1 MKKGKSM
8 RTTHLVP
15 TASLALALAFS
26 LQPLALV
33 HAATTITGTN
43 RYAYG
48 ANVGWTDWCGDTN
61 NGAVISGRFCSG
73 NLYAANV
80 GWISLGS
87 GAPANGVQYQNNS
100 AGDYG
105 VNIGS
110 DGSLRGYA
118 WGANIGWIN
127 FEDNGAA
134 AVDFVTGNLSGY
146 AWGANVGWLSLSNAQ
161 AFVQTTTLVPANDL
175 CAGAVALTSGVAF
188 VQDTIGA
195 GSLGDPA
202 PTCAS
207 SLGKGVWFTYT
218 PSVAGMVVLSTCGSD
233 FDTALG
239 VYSGFCASL
248 TQVACDDGNG
258 PTCPGAHASVAFLG
272 AAGVIY
278 HILAGGYNSASGT
291 LSIVATTYANDQCAG
306 AAPLT
311 DAMPVTMST
320 ASATSTGDPTPS
332 CQSNAGKGVWFTYT
346 APGTGDVL
354 AGTCGSDFNTV
365 LAVYSGACGSLAAVA
380 CNDNNGPSCFGSR
393 ASVRFSATAGVTYHL
408 LAAGYASATG
418 SLTMVA
424 SMVPRLAVTQSSGYL
439 TVTWP
444 GNGMLQSTT
453 NLTPVVT
460 WTDVINGGGLWTEP
474 MTNKVK
480 FFRVVK

>member
-1 MKKGKSM
+1 
-8 RTTHLVP
+8 
-15 TASLALALAFS
+15 
-26 LQPLALV
+26 
-33 HAATTITGTN
+33 
-43 RYAYG
+43 
-48 ANVGWTDWCGDTN
+48 
-61 NGAVISGRFCSG
+61 
-73 NLYAANV
+73 
-80 GWISLGS
+80 
-87 GAPANGVQYQNNS
+87 
-100 AGDYG
+100 
-105 VNIGS
+105 
-110 DGSLRGYA
+110 
-118 WGANIGWIN
+118 
-127 FEDNGAA
+127 
-134 AVDFVTGNLSGY
+134 
-146 AWGANVGWLSLSNAQ
+146 
-161 AFVQTTTLVPANDL
+161 
-175 CAGAVALTSGVAF
+175 
-188 VQDTIGA
+188 
-195 GSLGDPA
+195 
-202 PTCAS
+202 
-207 SLGKGVWFTYT
+207 
-218 PSVAGMVVLSTCGSD
+218 MVVLSTCGSD

-239 VYSGFCASL
+239 VYSGFCAAL
-248 TQVACDDGNG
+248 TQVACDNGNG
-258 PTCPGAHASVAFLG
+258 PTCPGVHASVAFLG
-272 AAGVIY
+272 AAGVTY

-320 ASATSTGDPTPS
+320 ASATSTSDPTPS
-332 CQSNAGKGVWFTYT
+332 CQPNAGKGVWFTYT

-408 LAAGYASATG
+408 LAAGANSATG
-418 SLTMVA
+418 SLTIVA

-460 WTDVINGGGLWTEP
+460 WTDVINGGGVWTEP
-474 MTNKVK
+474 MTNQVK